1 MRLGGTHE
9 CSSLRGGR
17 TTYLEF
23 PCLGMMPKTSPSLPI
38 RLTTDRLTLGKVSGP
53 LSKRAERGF
62 FLVVQLAFQI
72 TLFFLTALCASH
84 AGEASPVPHR
94 TEENIPYR
102 SWEAADEETKE
113 RCALDVHSPEG
124 GKDLPV
130 IVWFHGGGL
139 TEGKRFLPE
148 ELKDQGVV
156 VVTPGYR
163 LSPGVKSPTDVEDAA
178 AAVAWV
184 FANIA
189 RYGGS
194 PDKIYLSGASAG
206 GYLAAMVGLDKK
218 YLAAHGI
225 DADKLAGLVPLTGQM
240 VTHFTVRQ
248 ERGGSN
254 LQPVIDEMAPLYHVR
269 KDAPPILVITGD
281 RELELWGRYEE
292 NAYFVRMMR
301 VVGHPD
307 ITLYE
312 LQGHDHGE
320 TTPTGNRLLL
330 RHVKTKCG
338 LLGQEK
344 SS

>member
-1 MRLGGTHE
+1 MSR
-9 CSSLRGGR
+9 
-17 TTYLEF
+17 
-23 PCLGMMPKTSPSLPI
+23 
-38 RLTTDRLTLGKVSGP
+38 P
-53 LSKRAERGF
+53 L
-62 FLVVQLAFQI
+62 QLAV
-72 TLFFLTALCASH
+72 LAVAAALCA
-84 AGEASPVPHR
+84 AKADEASPAKLHH
-94 TEENIPYR
+94 TEANIPYL
-102 SWEAADEETKE
+102 SLADADEATKE
-113 RCALDVHSPEG
+113 RCALDVHYPEG

-130 IVWFHGGGL
+130 IIWFHGGGL

-148 ELKDQGVV
+148 ELKNQGVV
-156 VVTPGYR
+156 VVAPGYR
-163 LSPGVKSPTDVEDAA
+163 LSPGVKSPTYVEDAA
-178 AAVAWV
+178 TAVAWV

-189 RYGGS
+189 KYGGS

-254 LQPVIDEMAPLYHVR
+254 LQPVVDEMAPLYHVR
-269 KDAPPILVITGD
+269 KDAPPVLVITGD
-281 RELELWGRYEE
+281 RELELLGRYEE
-292 NAYFVRMMR
+292 NAYFVRMMK

-312 LQGHDHGE
+312 LQGHNHGE

-330 RHVKTKCG
+330 RHVKTKSG
-338 LLGQEK
+338 MLPQEK
-344 SS
+344 SPS

>member
-1 MRLGGTHE
+1 M
-9 CSSLRGGR
+9 
-17 TTYLEF
+17 F
-23 PCLGMMPKTSPSLPI
+23 LP
-38 RLTTDRLTLGKVSGP
+38 R
-53 LSKRAERGF
+53 
-62 FLVVQLAFQI
+62 QLAVVFA
-72 TLFFLTALCASH
+72 FAALCYAR
-84 AGEASPVPHR
+84 ADDAPQAHR

-102 SWEAADEETKE
+102 ATEKADEAMKE
-113 RCALDVHSPEG
+113 RCALDVHYPEG

-130 IVWFHGGGL
+130 IIWFHGGGL

-148 ELKDQGVV
+148 ELKNQGVV
-156 VVTPGYR
+156 VVAPGYR
-163 LSPGVKSPTDVEDAA
+163 LSPGVKSPTYVEDAA

-184 FANIA
+184 FANIGK
-189 RYGGS
+189 YGGS

-206 GYLAAMVGLDKK
+206 GYLAAMLGLDKK

-225 DADKLAGLVPLTGQM
+225 DADRLAGLVPLTGQM

-269 KDAPPILVITGD
+269 KDAPPTLVITGD

-292 NAYFVRMMR
+292 NAYFVRMMK

-330 RHVKTKCG
+330 RHVKTKSG
-338 LLGQEK
+338 MLPQEK
-344 SS
+344 SPS

>member
-1 MRLGGTHE
+1 
-9 CSSLRGGR
+9 
-17 TTYLEF
+17 
-23 PCLGMMPKTSPSLPI
+23 MPVH
-38 RLTTDRLTLGKVSGP
+38 R
-53 LSKRAERGF
+53 
-62 FLVVQLAFQI
+62 QLAIFVLAAVC
-72 TLFFLTALCASH
+72 TTRADDAAAS
-84 AGEASPVPHR
+84 PHR
-94 TEENIPYR
+94 TEADISYH
-102 SWEAADEETKE
+102 SLAKADEATKG
-113 RCALDVHSPEG
+113 RCALDVHYPEG

-130 IVWFHGGGL
+130 IIWFHGGGL
-139 TEGKRFLPE
+139 TEGERFLPE
-148 ELKDQGVV
+148 ELKNQGVV
-156 VVTPGYR
+156 VVAPGYR
-163 LSPGVKSPTDVEDAA
+163 LSPGVKSPTYVEDAA

-189 RYGGS
+189 KYGGS

-254 LQPVIDEMAPLYHVR
+254 LQPVVDEMAPLYHVR
-269 KDAPPILVITGD
+269 KDAPPVLVITGD

-292 NAYFVRMMR
+292 NAYFVRMMK

-330 RHVKTKCG
+330 RHVKTKSG
-338 LLGQEK
+338 LIPPEEPA
-344 SS
+344 S

>member
-1 MRLGGTHE
+1 M
-9 CSSLRGGR
+9 SLCR
-17 TTYLEF
+17 TVQAVACYGLMFF
-23 PCLGMMPKTSPSLPI
+23 P
-38 RLTTDRLTLGKVSGP
+38 R
-53 LSKRAERGF
+53 
-62 FLVVQLAFQI
+62 QLAVVFV
-72 TLFFLTALCASH
+72 FAALCYVRADD
-84 AGEASPVPHR
+84 APQAHR
-94 TEENIPYR
+94 TEQNIPYR
-102 SWEAADEETKE
+102 ATEKADEAMKE
-113 RCALDVHSPEG
+113 RCALDIHYPEG

-139 TEGKRFLPE
+139 TRGKRFLPE
-148 ELKDQGVV
+148 ELKNQGIVV
-156 VVTPGYR
+156 VAPGYR
-163 LSPGVKSPTDVEDAA
+163 LSPGVKSPTYVEDAA

-184 FANIA
+184 YENIG

-194 PDKIYLSGASAG
+194 TDKIYLSGASAG
-206 GYLAAMVGLDKK
+206 GYLAAMLGLDKK

-225 DADKLAGLVPLTGQM
+225 DADRLAGLVPLTGQM

-269 KDAPPILVITGD
+269 KDAPPTLVITGD

-292 NAYFVRMMR
+292 NAYFVRMMK

-330 RHVKTKCG
+330 RHVKTQSG
-338 LLGQEK
+338 MLPQEK
-344 SS
+344 SPS